1 MARRSAPLRN
11 HLNRSLSAERIVR
24 RVRKLTPATKLPPPP
39 ARPSEGNGRDVHE
52 LSTSILAEKA
62 ARASEDNGC
71 IVFSEASLERE
82 LQSIHTTEVNP
93 CVEEWADL
101 YSQVGNRSR
110 YLWKWATRGAE
121 LTTLPCVPSEW
132 RQHVR
137 DTKVLSIMICVLLDD
152 AADAQKNQAFMEI
165 LLDVAQRKVMPA
177 SADLSEA
184 DRHYASITLDL
195 CNAYERR
202 IREYPC
208 FEVYKD
214 LLDYDLMQ
222 FVNTMRYSCLLNR
235 HRYLLNLAEHEIYFP
250 HNMHMM
256 SFATLDLMCTPDFD
270 MRELGRLRE
279 AVWHGQC
286 MGRIGNLL
294 STWRR
299 ELAQGDFTSDVFARA
314 VAEGDLSSEQLT
326 VENQQQIEET
336 IRNGGH
342 EEFFF
347 RRWQFH
353 RERFLCMAALIKAVD
368 LRKSLEGH
376 EQFFCMHLASRGLI

>member
-1 MARRSAPLRN
+1 M
-11 HLNRSLSAERIVR
+11 NRPHTADRIVR
-24 RVRKLTPATKLPPPP
+24 RVRKLTPAPKLPPKLPP
-39 ARPSEGNGRDVHE
+39 AAQPAESNGRDVHD
-52 LSTSILAEKA
+52 LRANVLTEKV
-62 ARASEDNGC
+62 ARPADDNGY
-71 IVFSEASLERE
+71 VGFSESSLQRE
-82 LQSIHTTEVNP
+82 LQSIYRTEVNP
-93 CVEEWADL
+93 CVDEWGDL
-101 YSQVGNRSR
+101 YAQVGNRSR

-121 LTTLPCVPSEW
+121 LTTLPCVPREW

-152 AADAQKNQAFMEI
+152 AADAQKHQEFMEV
-165 LLDVAQRKVMPA
+165 LLDIVQRKTTPVPEGM
-177 SADLSEA
+177 SEA
-184 DRHYASITLDL
+184 ERHYASITQEL

-202 IREYPC
+202 IREYPY

-235 HRYLLNLAEHEIYFP
+235 HQYLLNLAEHEIYFP

-270 MRELGRLRE
+270 VRELGRLRE

-314 VAEGDLSSEQLT
+314 VAEGDLSSDQLT
-326 VENQQQIEET
+326 VENHQQIEAT

-342 EEFFF
+342 EQFFF

-353 RERFLCMAALIKAVD
+353 RERFLHMAALIKAVD
-368 LRKSLEGH
+368 LRKCMEGH